1 MPPRPR
7 STSRP
12 PSGSPRIADVEA
24 AKQDNLGQLLLK
36 AARLY
41 DAAARER
48 ANVPGRGRPKPSHL
62 RLFPHI
68 PWEGIR
74 LTALAECVGATKQ
87 NVKHAV
93 DELVQ
98 LGVLTRVDDP
108 DDGRAKRVVFT
119 ALGRRAMLRGLGV
132 LGAME
137 DDLEDAIGKRR
148 LRDLKRTLGDVVGF
162 FETS

>member
-1 MPPRPR
+1 MPHRPPQNA
-7 STSRP
+7 RP
-12 PSGSPRIADVEA
+12 PSHSTGVADVEA
-24 AKQDNLGQLLLK
+24 AKEGNLGQLLLK

-48 ANVPGRGRPKPSHL
+48 ADSPGLGRPKPSHL

-93 DELVQ
+93 DDLVQ
-98 LGVLTRVDDP
+98 LGVLTRVNDP

-119 ALGRRAMLRGLGV
+119 ARGRRALLRGLGV

-137 DDLEDAIGKRR
+137 DDLEGVIGKRR
-148 LRDLKRTLGDVVGF
+148 LRELKRTLGDVVGF

>member
-1 MPPRPR
+1 MPHHPPPNA
-7 STSRP
+7 RP
-12 PSGSPRIADVEA
+12 PSHSTGVADVEA
-24 AKQDNLGQLLLK
+24 AKEGNLGQLLLK

-41 DAAARER
+41 DESARER
-48 ANVPGRGRPKPSHL
+48 VNVPGLGRPKPSHL

-119 ALGRRAMLRGLGV
+119 ARGRRALLRGLGV

-137 DDLEDAIGKRR
+137 DDLEGAIGKHR
-148 LRDLKRTLGDVVGF
+148 LRELKRTLGDVVGF

>member
-1 MPPRPR
+1 MPHHPPPNA
-7 STSRP
+7 RP
-12 PSGSPRIADVEA
+12 PSHSTGVADVEA
-24 AKQDNLGQLLLK
+24 AKEGNLGQLLLK

-41 DAAARER
+41 DESARER
-48 ANVPGRGRPKPSHL
+48 VNVPGLGRPKPSHL

-93 DELVQ
+93 DDLVQ

-119 ALGRRAMLRGLGV
+119 ARGRRALLRGLGV

-137 DDLEDAIGKRR
+137 DDLEGAIGKRR
-148 LRDLKRTLGDVVGF
+148 LRELKRTLGDVVGF

>member
-1 MPPRPR
+1 MPHHPPPNA
-7 STSRP
+7 RP
-12 PSGSPRIADVEA
+12 PSHSTGVADVEA
-24 AKQDNLGQLLLK
+24 AKEGNLGQLLLK

-41 DAAARER
+41 DESARER
-48 ANVPGRGRPKPSHL
+48 VNVPGLGRPKPSHL

-119 ALGRRAMLRGLGV
+119 ARGRRALLRGLGV

-137 DDLEDAIGKRR
+137 DDLEGAIGKRR
-148 LRDLKRTLGDVVGF
+148 LRELKRTLGDVVGF